1 MNIPDAIHLVN
12 QDNFPAYFLQTFE
25 RLLIWAERPLTA
37 SNRSCQSRSPVPVA
51 AFPREFRC
59 VSHSRPFRLCKNYL
73 QKGPLYITQRCGHAS
88 ICVQATQWGAVP
100 AEQIVGFVHL
110 DRYQPD
116 SPIFIRRSF
125 RKNEPQAFEYMFN
138 VMSGMTPEQ
147 Q

>member
-1 MNIPDAIHLVN
+1 LTVIHGGFVVPWGHQN
-12 QDNFPAYFLQTFE
+12 HWGSE
-25 RLLIWAERPLTA
+25 EAEIA
-37 SNRSCQSRSPVPVA
+37 
-51 AFPREFRC
+51 
-59 VSHSRPFRLCKNYL
+59 
-73 QKGPLYITQRCGHAS
+73 
-88 ICVQATQWGAVP
+88 QWGPVP